1 MMDRHWS
8 IRKRKK
14 EIMKTSQ
21 MLEDRIINYLSGDHI
36 ELTDDQP
43 LEDVVMH
50 ILFWHQTEGE
60 EVKKLQLELDIVSPI
75 SIMIRSPTV

>member
-1 MMDRHWS
+1 
-8 IRKRKK
+8 
-14 EIMKTSQ
+14 MKTSQ
-21 MLEDRIINYLSGDHI
+21 MLEDQIINYLSGDHI

-60 EVKKLQLELDIVSPI
+60 GGS
-75 SIMIRSPTV
+75 

>member
-1 MMDRHWS
+1 MIDQCCGKRGYWYLMMDRHWS
-8 IRKRKK
+8 IRKKKERKK
-14 EIMKTSQ
+14 VMKTSQ
-21 MLEDRIINYLSGDHI
+21 MLEDQIINYLSGDHI

-60 EVKKLQLELDIVSPI
+60 GGS
-75 SIMIRSPTV
+75 

>member
-1 MMDRHWS
+1 MIDQCCGKPGYYLMMDRHWS
-8 IRKRKK
+8 IRKKKERKK
-14 EIMKTSQ
+14 QMKTSQ

-60 EVKKLQLELDIVSPI
+60 GGS
-75 SIMIRSPTV
+75 